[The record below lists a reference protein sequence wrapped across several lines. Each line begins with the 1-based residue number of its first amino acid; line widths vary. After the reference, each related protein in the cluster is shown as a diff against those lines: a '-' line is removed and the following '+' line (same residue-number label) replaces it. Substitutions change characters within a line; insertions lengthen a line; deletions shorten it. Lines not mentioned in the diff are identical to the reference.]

1 MKGLLVLLSAFIIT
15 GCFRSADDQQANL
28 ELIGNYIKAVENM
41 DYETM
46 ESYLDENYMGVGP
59 SLGDSIDKAQA
70 VESWKANVESLY
82 ERIKYNKSRNITTT
96 IPDGDNKGEWV
107 SNWAELTIDYK
118 NDQGSVT
125 ILANTLY
132 QIKDGK
138 IIKSY
143 TIYNEADALRQLGF
157 VISKPSQF

>member
-1 MKGLLVLLSAFIIT
+1 MIKALLIPISAVLMMSCSMS
-15 GCFRSADDQQANL
+15 GNNQEKNL
-28 ELIGNYIKAVENM
+28 ELIGNYVKAVENM
-41 DYETM
+41 DYGAM
-46 ESYLDENYMGVGP
+46 ESYLDENYLGVGP
-59 SLGDSIDKAQA
+59 SMSDSINKAQA
-70 VESWKANVESLY
+70 VESWKANVDNLY
-82 ERIKYNKSRNITTT
+82 ERIKYNRSRNITAT
-96 IPDGDNKGEWV
+96 IPDGENMGEWV

-143 TIYNEADALRQLGF
+143 TIYNQADALRQLGYVF
-157 VISKPSQF
+157 NLPTE